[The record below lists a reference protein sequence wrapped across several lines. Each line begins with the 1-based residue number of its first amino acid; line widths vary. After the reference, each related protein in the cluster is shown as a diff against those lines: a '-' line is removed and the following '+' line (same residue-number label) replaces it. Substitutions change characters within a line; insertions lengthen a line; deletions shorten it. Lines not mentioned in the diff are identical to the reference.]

1 MIYKLTLE
9 TEHPEYLMNFLQAYG
24 YLRTGY
30 PIDTSDIQDDRVYA
44 ELFRKDKKYREL
56 LKREGTEFLETET
69 NWLCDAVREAFA
81 AYVGNRKDREY
92 LLSQFSVEVVG
103 HCDGEWDNGKAF
115 YVFPTSYSAI
125 PVLQF

>member
-1 MIYKLTLE
+1 MIYKLTLK

-56 LKREGTEFLETET
+56 LKREGTEFLETEK

-103 HCDGEWDNGKAF
+103 HCGGEWGNGKAF

>member
-9 TEHPEYLMNFLQAYG
+9 TEHPEYLLNFLRAYG

-44 ELFRKDKKYREL
+44 KLFRKDKKYREL
-56 LKREGTEFLETET
+56 LKREGTEFLETEK

-103 HCDGEWDNGKAF
+103 YCDGEWGNGKAF